1 MFKYDLYVIFQ
12 SWSNVQYLNNHTI
25 CTFTNSFAFITKILL
40 LTIESKWYLMDAFCI
55 KLIKLQFSIAYIDLI
70 FESINGN
77 SVYPKFKF
85 EMYIN
90 CIVLFLFYNSIAN
103 IRGNVKDK
111 KKLIKIENNFME
123 IWKFL
128 IQVKSER

>member
-1 MFKYDLYVIFQ
+1 MFRYNFNVIFQ
-12 SWSNVQYLNNHTI
+12 SLSNVQYSNNHTI
-25 CTFTNSFAFITKILL
+25 CTFTNSFVFITKILWP
-40 LTIESKWYLMDAFCI
+40 TIESMSYLMHFE
-55 KLIKLQFSIAYIDLI
+55 LSSLNWSFQLHTLNF

-85 EMYIN
+85 EMYSN

-103 IRGNVKDK
+103 IKGNVKDK

-123 IWKFL
+123 IWKSL
-128 IQVKSER
+128 IQVKSGL